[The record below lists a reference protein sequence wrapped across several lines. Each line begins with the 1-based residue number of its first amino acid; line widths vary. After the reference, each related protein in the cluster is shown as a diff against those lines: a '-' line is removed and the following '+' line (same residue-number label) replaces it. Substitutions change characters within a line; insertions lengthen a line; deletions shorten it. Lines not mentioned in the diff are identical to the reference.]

1 MPRGKRR
8 IWRPHDQEWP
18 RAPQGSFL
26 ASLEERFLRSET
38 SRAFH
43 VQKFDH
49 SQNSAIRITYRI
61 SLRSSSLPEP
71 RYPSAGLLIFD
82 SSKALARR
90 PTTQI
95 RATVLRASFS
105 IGRRA
110 PSLAPLLS
118 PSRKEPKLKAYH
130 ASDPRVAVAK
140 KRSLPK
146 SRHLRRGAKES
157 ERPPTTRAKHDK
169 GRRPLPPH
177 FLQIEFIL

>member
-8 IWRPHDQEWP
+8 IWRPHGQEWP

-26 ASLEERFLRSET
+26 DSLEERFLRSET

-95 RATVLRASFS
+95 KPPSSARASPLGDALRLS
-105 IGRRA
+105 PRSSLLREKNRSSKRTTRPTPGSLSPKSDRSPSLDTSEEARKKANDLPRRA
-110 PSLAPLLS
+110 RSTTRDA
-118 PSRKEPKLKAYH
+118 A
-130 ASDPRVAVAK
+130 
-140 KRSLPK
+140 RSLLI
-146 SRHLRRGAKES
+146 SCR
-157 ERPPTTRAKHDK
+157 
-169 GRRPLPPH
+169 
-177 FLQIEFIL
+177 